1 MLRRAMASRAISI
14 PFPSN
19 HHHHFLIVQ
28 NLATIP
34 APLPPPTTKPRSSRS
49 SSPFSTSSYD
59 VKRSEKLAVGM
70 GRRIIMLNLSI
81 AGFLLSFDQ
90 PFSKTSK
97 AALASQLLEELHRYT
112 DSKQG
117 FTLLIPTSWIKV
129 DKAGATVLFVDT
141 DEKANNVGV
150 VVSPT
155 RISSLGEFG
164 TPQFVADKLIQAER
178 RKEST
183 KEAEVISVSERS
195 GRGGLQVYEFEYKLD
210 STRGGLKRVFS
221 AAFVASKRL
230 YLLNITHSDGL
241 ENPLDMERRMIM
253 EQVMHSFD
261 AVPST

>member
-1 MLRRAMASRAISI
+1 MALCGISATS
-14 PFPSN
+14 SN
-19 HHHHFLIVQ
+19 HHHPSFLLHQ
-28 NLATIP
+28 NHRTI
-34 APLPPPTTKPRSSRS
+34 TSFS
-49 SSPFSTSSYD
+49 SSPPPNKPKSPLSSSSSSSFNVNWTEKFSLS
-59 VKRSEKLAVGM
+59 L
-70 GRRIIMLNLSI
+70 GRRSILNNLPVI
-81 AGFLLSFDQ
+81 GFLFSLEQSF
-90 PFSKTSK
+90 PRLLFFSK
-97 AALASQLLEELHRYT
+97 ALASQLLQLDRYI
-112 DSKQG
+112 DSKEG
-117 FTLLIPTSWIKV
+117 FTLLVPSSWNKV
-129 DKAGATVLFVDT
+129 DKAGATVLFEDT
-141 DEKANNVGV
+141 NQRANNIGV

-183 KEAEVISVSERS
+183 KNAEVISVSERP
-195 GRGGLQVYEFEYKLD
+195 GHAGLQVYEFEYKVD

-241 ENPLDMERRMIM
+241 DNPLDAELRVTM